1 MQVDS
6 KIRFIPK
13 LDKRVRTF
21 VQGACDY
28 VWFAERLGPRT
39 FLHTQPTAKFEAGSR
54 TPMPDGLSLDAKA
67 VYAAMRAGLKQPQA
81 APQTNDQQKVAA

>member
-1 MQVDS
+1 
-6 KIRFIPK
+6 
-13 LDKRVRTF
+13 

-28 VWFAERLGPRT
+28 NWFAERLGPKT

-67 VYAAMRAGLKQPQA
+67 VYAAMRAGLKQPTA
-81 APQTNDQQKVAA
+81 APHTETEQQKVAA